1 MAVVIPLSPGFG
13 YQEVP
18 RTLCNSFLSYRC
30 SSGTRR
36 TDCTRLVPVSS
47 MTMCSR
53 VFTRTPTNTTLV
65 HLVSNLCLAA
75 VNILTKTR
83 HLHFLWFSL
92 QSHAGCEAMV
102 WFTLVKSRSK
112 LEQCSTS
119 QASSGPRDSR
129 AVRDCYSKISLRVL
143 ASPCTD
149 WTARSTSPLLLL
161 SPFQDASGTIS
172 LYQPILSVSQ
182 RATTLIHYI
191 SLDDSVPALRA
202 NTLDE
207 GNTMALWLHHFPIAR
222 CLDVARSH
230 QRFVQLVHEIAPQA
244 MLSDPLGSCSN
255 VLLRLSGHGCNL
267 HSKVVWK
274 GLWTD
279 LLDAHHVY

>member
-1 MAVVIPLSPGFG
+1 MPLWSPWWMLVGAGSTCDSCGVISIGCGNSVAASPGFG
-13 YQEVP
+13 YQGVP
-18 RTLCNSFLSYRC
+18 RTLCNSFLSYLC
-30 SSGTRR
+30 SSGTRC
-36 TDCTRLVPVSS
+36 TDCTRSVPVSS

-75 VNILTKTR
+75 VTILTKTR
-83 HLHFLWFSL
+83 HLHSSWFSL
-92 QSHAGCEAMV
+92 QSHAGCGTIV

-119 QASSGPRDSR
+119 QASSGLLDSR
-129 AVRDCYSKISLRVL
+129 AVRNCYPKKSLRVL

-149 WTARSTSPLLLL
+149 LTARSTSPLLLL
-161 SPFQDASGTIS
+161 SPFQDACGTIS
-172 LYQPILSVSQ
+172 LYQPILSASQ
-182 RATTLIHYI
+182 RATILIHYI

-222 CLDVARSH
+222 CLDVARSS
-230 QRFVQLVHEIAPQA
+230 
-244 MLSDPLGSCSN
+244 LSMK
-255 VLLRLSGHGCNL
+255 L
-267 HSKVVWK
+267 HLKLCFRIPSAVAA
-274 GLWTD
+274 T
-279 LLDAHHVY
+279 YS